1 MTKLLLLALALLS
14 VQPAFAKQTKGG
26 SDHVSVFSTID
37 IHEGESAG
45 DLACAF
51 CTINIHGDVKG
62 DVAVLFG
69 TVRTDPDRSIDGDVA
84 LMFGKLILADNVH
97 VHGDLAMFAASS
109 EIAPSA
115 TISGDRAVLSGP
127 LAVAIAVAPFLILA
141 GIIWLIVYLIR
152 RARYGAYA

>member
-1 MTKLLLLALALLS
+1 MTKLLLLAFSLLA
-14 VQPAFAKQTKGG
+14 VQPAFAKHTKGG
-26 SDHVSVFSTID
+26 SDHVSVFSTINVR
-37 IHEGESAG
+37 EGEAAG
-45 DLACAF
+45 DIACAF
-51 CTINIHGDVKG
+51 CTVNIHGDVRG

-69 TVRTDPDRSIDGDVA
+69 TVHTDPDRSIDGDVA
-84 LMFGKLILADNVH
+84 LMFGTLILADNVH
-97 VHGDLAMFAASS
+97 VRGDLAMFAGSS

-127 LAVAIAVAPFLILA
+127 IAVAIAVAPFLILA